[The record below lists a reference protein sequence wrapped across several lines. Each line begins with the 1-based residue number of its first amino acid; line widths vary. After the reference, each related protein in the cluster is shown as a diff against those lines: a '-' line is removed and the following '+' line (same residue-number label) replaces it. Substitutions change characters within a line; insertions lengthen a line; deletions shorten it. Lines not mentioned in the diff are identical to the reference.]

1 MSVLR
6 TASVWLAALALAG
19 SLAAFLLT
27 VTALQLTSEDT
38 GQRVLRRSVA
48 ATTGIDTILPR
59 IEADLDRISQSG
71 DTGAVTVPGFPIPV
85 ALTAEEAL
93 TARGAELRDLIL
105 DRAAAKLYDEGGSAW
120 AAGDP
125 EADRDI
131 ERVSAAGAMD
141 YGLGFVRD
149 STNTVFLVMAVL
161 LAIIVIGTAGVLLV
175 ILPWDMRLLVAGG
188 VAVLAGLPLLAG
200 AVAMRFVFRT
210 ANDDG
215 DPFVQA
221 LLDLGVDSMWVP
233 IRTSFVVSTLGF
245 LLVLIASA
253 LIWWT
258 SRNAPGGRTALDT
271 VP

>member
-6 TASVWLAALALAG
+6 TASVWLAALVLAAF
-19 SLAAFLLT
+19 LAAFLLT
-27 VTALQLTSEDT
+27 ITAVQLTSEDT
-38 GQRVLRRSVA
+38 GQRVLRRSLA
-48 ATTGIDTILPR
+48 ATTGIDDVMPR
-59 IEADLDRISQSG
+59 IESDLDRLSESG
-71 DTGAVTVPGFPIPV
+71 GGGSVTVPGFPIAV
-85 ALTAEEAL
+85 TLTAEEAADL
-93 TARGAELRDLIL
+93 RGAELRDLIL

-120 AAGDP
+120 ASADP
-125 EADRDI
+125 EADREI

-161 LAIIVIGTAGVLLV
+161 LAIIVIGIAGVLLV
-175 ILPWDMRLLVAGG
+175 ILPWDMRLLVSGG
-188 VAVLAGLPLLAG
+188 VALLAGLPLLAG
-200 AVAMRFVFRT
+200 AVALRFVFRT

-233 IRTSFVVSTLGF
+233 IRNSFVISSFGF
-245 LLVLIASA
+245 MLVLIATA
-253 LIWWT
+253 LLWWT

-271 VP
+271 AL